1 MKRNVLMLLVT
12 CAMAASPFA
21 QTNPK
26 SADPRLRDVVY
37 DPAAVVTV
45 PVKRGMVTLV
55 VLAQDEV
62 ITEVAAG
69 QGGDCSKADAVWCVA
84 AQPGAAT
91 CSSKPSLARM
101 HPTTWLWS
109 RTGARMRCASWCS
122 PTAIGNSPSTA

>member
-1 MKRNVLMLLVT
+1 MKRTVFPLLVT
-12 CAMAASPFA
+12 CSLATSLFA

-84 AQPGAAT
+84 AQPGGRNLFVKAK
-91 CSSKPSLARM
+91 S
-101 HPTTWLWS
+101 
-109 RTGARMRCASWCS
+109 GAEA
-122 PTAIGNSPSTA
+122 PNNL